1 MGRNQYSLPVFFLN
15 GIFFVDMYACYRF
28 YHCTF
33 TTTSLTPALV
43 ISSRR
48 RRWRERIKVYGLY
61 FFHPHSLFIPQQNT
75 GPSTKY
81 TENHSRDEPHRSSET
96 LSLNVDY
103 IYSFFSLS
111 SFLYPSRY
119 RWVFFPLLFTEYYYS
134 GETQLGLTWKP
145 LVSRILG
152 GCRDRSLA
160 TSDRQLWRDLPFA
173 MVFFSRPLV
182 HETTLLFSSSFWM
195 NASMEYKHNQ
205 ARKKLISL
213 LRSTISA
220 FVWGEFVAV
229 ACLLLLLLLLLCFI
243 TRMKMVMMM
252 MTTCLYSIADVTAK
266 VDTLCGPKGKRRA
279 IEMEKRNIYI
289 INSFFRPFQFAEQ
302 SSLIIHLF
310 SCDQG
315 SLSVR
320 LAVCKRSSVCMKSF
334 VEHYSNC

>member
-1 MGRNQYSLPVFFLN
+1 MDFIFSTHIPFL
-15 GIFFVDMYACYRF
+15 FL
-28 YHCTF
+28 
-33 TTTSLTPALV
+33 SKTPARRQSTPKTTHEMSPTAVRRLWV
-43 ISSRR
+43 WMLIIYILFFPFLLSYIPLDIDEFSFPYSSPNIITLEKLN
-48 RRWRERIKVYGLY
+48 WDWLE
-61 FFHPHSLFIPQQNT
+61 
-75 GPSTKY
+75 
-81 TENHSRDEPHRSSET
+81 SRLWVGSSEDVET
-96 LSLNVDY
+96 ALSQQATVNCGA
-103 IYSFFSLS
+103 I
-111 SFLYPSRY
+111 
-119 RWVFFPLLFTEYYYS
+119 
-134 GETQLGLTWKP
+134 
-145 LVSRILG
+145 
-152 GCRDRSLA
+152 CRL
-160 TSDRQLWRDLPFA
+160 QW
-173 MVFFSRPLV
+173 VFFSRPLV

-243 TRMKMVMMM
+243 TRMKMVMIM